1 MAKRTRI
8 TRPYPTHSFQ
18 DALPV
23 AETIQRV
30 NGGQPVETEL
40 LAEALGTS
48 AKSSTFVQKL
58 NASSKYGM
66 TIGSYSDNFIELTE
80 LGESITAPGSPQER
94 DESVVEA
101 VTTPEI
107 FREFYRIYSG
117 KRMPEDIYASNTLV
131 RELGVPRELT
141 EECLGIIRRNGLVSG
156 LVSDQSGVLMVG
168 AVAES
173 EEAGYYSAGP
183 PNGRWSENTSDD
195 GEREDM
201 RSRSGD
207 GAEILVVS
215 EPDDPIRGD
224 VNGLVE
230 GLSVSCRSVGLDDAP
245 DGKIISQE
253 LSDALD
259 SAHGCIFVWPTES
272 GPDAE
277 NQPGPTAW
285 ATLGASSYRLG
296 EKLIVL
302 VRDGDETAAE
312 WTAEQLASSR
322 VPAFAGMTVARVARG
337 ESIYPKLV
345 TALVQTGIVRIS
357 VG

>member
-18 DALPV
+18 DALPI
-23 AETIQRV
+23 ADTIQRV

-94 DESVVEA
+94 YESVVEA
-101 VTTPEI
+101 VTKPEI
-107 FREFYRIYSG
+107 FRKFYRIYSG

-141 EECLGIIRRNGLVSG
+141 EECLGIIRRNGLASG
-156 LVSDQSGVLMVG
+156 LVSDQAGTLMVG

-173 EEAGYYSAGP
+173 EEAGYYGAGP
-183 PNGRWSENTSDD
+183 PSSGPEPYDD
-195 GEREDM
+195 GEREGA
-201 RSRSGD
+201 RSLSESGTD
-207 GAEILVVS
+207 ILVVS
-215 EPDDPIRGD
+215 EPDDPLHSEVSD
-224 VNGLVE
+224 LMS
-230 GLSVSCRSVGLDDAP
+230 GLSVPCRSSSLSSSGRR
-245 DGKIISQE
+245 IISQE
-253 LSDALD
+253 LSEALD
-259 SAHGCIFVWPTES
+259 SAGGCIFVWPTGS

-285 ATLGASSYRLG
+285 AGLGASSYRLG

-302 VRDGDETAAE
+302 VRDEDDSDDE
-312 WTAEQLASSR
+312 WVSDFS
-322 VPAFAGMTVARVARG
+322 GMTVTRVAQD
-337 ESIYPKLV
+337 ESVYPKLMA
-345 TALVQTGIVRIS
+345 ALVQTGIVRIS

>member
-58 NASSKYGM
+58 NASSKYGI
-66 TIGSYSDNFIELTE
+66 TTGSYSDHFIELTE

-94 DESVVEA
+94 YEAVVEA
-101 VTTPEI
+101 VTKPEI

-131 RELGVPRELT
+131 RELGVPRALT
-141 EECLGIIRRNGLVSG
+141 EECLGIIRRNGLASG

-173 EEAGYYSAGP
+173 EAAGYYGLEPSNAPGP
-183 PNGRWSENTSDD
+183 EDAYGDGARESVRSPSENS
-195 GEREDM
+195 
-201 RSRSGD
+201 
-207 GAEILVVS
+207 AEILVVS
-215 EPDDPIRGD
+215 GPDDPIRGN
-224 VNGLVE
+224 VSGLVE
-230 GLSVSCRSVGLDDAP
+230 GLSVPCRSVELEDVSG
-245 DGKIISQE
+245 GRVISQE
-253 LSDALD
+253 LSEALD
-259 SAHGCIFVWPTES
+259 SAGGCIFVWPRDS
-272 GPDAE
+272 GLGNDDGAPR
-277 NQPGPTAW
+277 PIVW
-285 ATLGASSYRLG
+285 AAFGALTYKLGDRLV
-296 EKLIVL
+296 VL
-302 VRDGDETAAE
+302 VSDDGDDTAFGLVSGDPV
-312 WTAEQLASSR
+312 T
-322 VPAFAGMTVARVARG
+322 TVVCAARG
-337 ESIYPKLV
+337 ESVYPKLMA
-345 TALVQTGIVRIS
+345 ALVQTGIVRIS

>member
-66 TIGSYSDNFIELTE
+66 TTGSYSDNYIELTE
-80 LGESITAPGSPQER
+80 LGEAITAPGSPQEK

-101 VTTPEI
+101 VTKPEI

-141 EECLGIIRRNGLVSG
+141 EECLGIIRRNGLASG

-173 EEAGYYSAGP
+173 EEAGYYGAEPSSVPGP
-183 PNGRWSENTSDD
+183 ENAYDD
-195 GEREDM
+195 GSRESA
-201 RSRSGD
+201 RIRSGD
-207 GAEILVVS
+207 GTEIVVVS
-215 EPDDPIRGD
+215 GPDDPIRGD
-224 VNGLVE
+224 VSGLVE
-230 GLSVSCRSVGLDDAP
+230 GLSVPSRSVGLGDVS
-245 DGKIISQE
+245 GGRIISQE

-259 SAHGCIFVWPTES
+259 SAGGCIFVWPRDS
-272 GPDAE
+272 GPDAG
-277 NQPGPTAW
+277 NQPRPTDW
-285 ATLGASSYRLG
+285 AALGASSYRLG

-302 VRDGDETAAE
+302 VRDGDDTVTE
-312 WTAEQLASSR
+312 WIST
-322 VPAFAGMTVARVARG
+322 FAGMTVARVAYG
-337 ESIYPKLV
+337 ESVYPKLMA
-345 TALVQTGIVRIS
+345 ALVQTGIVRIS

>member
-18 DALPV
+18 EALPV

-40 LAEALGTS
+40 LAESLGTS

-66 TIGSYSDNFIELTE
+66 TTGSYSDDFIELTE

-94 DESVVEA
+94 HESVVEA
-101 VTTPEI
+101 VTRPEI
-107 FREFYRIYSG
+107 FREFYRIYSN

-156 LVSDQSGVLMVG
+156 LVSDQSGVLMVRR
-168 AVAES
+168 VAES
-173 EEAGYYSAGP
+173 EEAGYYGAEPSSGP
-183 PNGRWSENTSDD
+183 GPYDD
-195 GEREDM
+195 GEREDV
-201 RSRSGD
+201 RSRSVD
-207 GAEILVVS
+207 GTEILVVS
-215 EPDDPIRGD
+215 GPDDPIRGD
-224 VNGLVE
+224 VNGLIE
-230 GLSVSCRSVGLDDAP
+230 GFSVPCRSVGLEDVS
-245 DGKIISQE
+245 DGRIISQE

-259 SAHGCIFVWPTES
+259 SARGCIFVWPRDS

-277 NQPGPTAW
+277 NRPETIIW
-285 ATLGASSYRLG
+285 AALGASSYRLG
-296 EKLIVL
+296 ERLIVL
-302 VRDGDETAAE
+302 VRDEDDNSAKWIAG
-312 WTAEQLASSR
+312 
-322 VPAFAGMTVARVARG
+322 FAGMMVARVA
-337 ESIYPKLV
+337 ESESVYPKLMA
-345 TALVQTGIVRIS
+345 ALVRSGIVRIS